1 MKYCPNC
8 MRQFQ
13 QGTRCPI
20 CGSLLIDQPQGGGK
34 PPKSDNK
41 MLLTILIV
49 VVFFVVTA
57 AIVVVGVLLL
67 NKQSEDSGQEET
79 VQTAEVTPTERPTII
94 YDDEVFDDLGDVE
107 NVVEVESIGENT
119 SGENVS
125 EGSTSGENASGGS
138 AAESG
143 SQSDPKHPS
152 FYGIWDL
159 ETDDLNEANA
169 RAEKIEKQGMP
180 SYVIETSQWSG
191 LSGMKAYAVTIGKYV
206 TQEKADTRLQRVQS
220 MGYPDTEVRYT
231 GSYQGK

>member
-1 MKYCPNC
+1 MKYCQNC

-67 NKQSEDSGQEET
+67 NKQSGDSGQEET

-107 NVVEVESIGENT
+107 NVVEVESIGGNA
-119 SGENVS
+119 S
-125 EGSTSGENASGGS
+125 EGNASGGS
-138 AAESG
+138 TAESG

-159 ETDDLNEANA
+159 ETDDLSEANA

-191 LSGMKAYAVTIGKYV
+191 LSEMKAYAVTIGKYA
-206 TQEKADTRLQRVQS
+206 TQEKADARLQRVQS